1 MAQTIGNNRG
11 YDNPG
16 YKEIQLDATSAS
28 TNSTIL
34 AELAAHD
41 AIYHS
46 AVGSVAY
53 TTDFAV
59 ICVKKND
66 GTWKVNR

>member
-1 MAQTIGNNRG
+1 MARTIGNNRG
-11 YDNPG
+11 YDDPG
-16 YKEIQLDATSAS
+16 YKEIQLDAVSNATDQ
-28 TNSTIL
+28 TIL
-34 AELAAHD
+34 AELAAYD
-41 AIYHS
+41 SLYRS